1 MWIPEETQGRK
12 LEVAIRQTEDTWG
25 RSAHVGLVV
34 RGTVVHRQDVKT
46 APPREDVEK
55 AGVSRA
61 RHRLAGVPGAC

>member
-12 LEVAIRQTEDTWG
+12 LEVAIRQTEDTWK

-34 RGTVVHRQDVKT
+34 RGRAVHRQDVKT
-46 APPREDVEK
+46 ALPREDVEK
-55 AGVSRA
+55 EGVSRA